1 MKSSNSDIVWHHA
14 TVTRERRE
22 MLNGHKGIL
31 VWLTGLSGAGKST
44 LAHMVEEIYHEKGYR
59 TFVLD
64 GDNIRHGL
72 CADLSFSTDD
82 RHENIRRIAHMSK
95 QFVEAGF
102 IVLTAF
108 ISPFHADRE
117 NARKIIGNDFHEVY
131 CKCSLEV
138 CEQRDVKGLYKKAR
152 AGIINNYTGISSP
165 YEEPISPNLTLIT
178 DNNIEENVNILLEY
192 LQPYIDI

>member
-1 MKSSNSDIVWHHA
+1 
-14 TVTRERRE
+14 
-22 MLNGHKGIL
+22 
-31 VWLTGLSGAGKST
+31 
-44 LAHMVEEIYHEKGYR
+44 MVEEIYHEKGYR

-152 AGIINNYTGISSP
+152 AGIINNYKGISSP

-192 LQPYIDI
+192 LQSYIDI